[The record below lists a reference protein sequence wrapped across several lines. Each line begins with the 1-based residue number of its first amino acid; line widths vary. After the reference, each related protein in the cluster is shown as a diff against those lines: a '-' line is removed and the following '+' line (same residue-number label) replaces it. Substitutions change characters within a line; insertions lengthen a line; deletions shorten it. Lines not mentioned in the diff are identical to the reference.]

1 VGLFEDDFYSTKV
14 TTRREARLP
23 FVERKTFRS
32 WSSGS
37 TAWLKREKL
46 LAVVLASS
54 LVGSL
59 LTATAF
65 LVLRSDS
72 PEVMPVQ
79 VSTMS
84 KSYEKAQDPVV
95 RVADQVL
102 PTVVSIISSKGE
114 QERAGGSSP
123 GVIGLG
129 SGVIFQKSGSKAR
142 IVTNHHVVEH
152 AEQMDVVLASGERMK
167 AKLVGKDA
175 ITDLAVLEVE
185 AGGIE
190 RVAEFGDSDQLKP
203 GEPAIAIGNPLGL
216 GFSQSITTGVI
227 SSAHRKIPIS
237 FNNDG
242 MFDWEFDVIQTDAAI
257 NEGNSGGALVD
268 LNGKVIGINSMK
280 ISETGVEG
288 LGFAIPINQVKETIS
303 SLVEH
308 GKVKRPFIGVTTVS
322 LDPTMNGVSVL
333 KLPEHVK
340 TGLIVL
346 ETVAPAAEAGL
357 TTNDV
362 IVELDGQSV
371 GSTLELRK
379 YLYEHKRIGDKLK
392 VTYYRNGKKMITTLT
407 LAESQKG

>member
-1 VGLFEDDFYSTKV
+1 MGLFEDDFYSTKV
-14 TTRREARLP
+14 TKRREAKLP
-23 FVERKTFRS
+23 FIERRTFRS
-32 WSSGS
+32 WSLGS
-37 TAWLKREKL
+37 SALLGKEKL

-54 LVGSL
+54 MAGAL
-59 LTATAF
+59 LTAAGF
-65 LVLRSDS
+65 LLLRSDV
-72 PEVMPVQ
+72 PETMPVQ
-79 VSTMS
+79 VSAVS

-95 RVADQVL
+95 RVAEQVL
-102 PTVVSIISSKGE
+102 PTVVSIISSSKGE
-114 QERAGGSSP
+114 QQKSATGG
-123 GVIGLG
+123 VLGLG
-129 SGVIFQKSGSKAR
+129 SGVIFQKNGSQAR
-142 IVTNHHVVEH
+142 IVTNYHVVEH
-152 AEQMDVVLASGERMK
+152 AEQMDVVLASGERK
-167 AKLVGKDA
+167 QAKLVGKDA
-175 ITDLAVLEVE
+175 ITDLAVLEVDG
-185 AGGIE
+185 GGIE
-190 RVAEFGDSDQLKP
+190 RVAELGDSDQLKP

-242 MFDWEFDVIQTDAAI
+242 MFDWEYDVIQTDAAI

-288 LGFAIPINQVKETIS
+288 LGFAIPINQVKETIG
-303 SLVEH
+303 SLIEH

-322 LDPTMNGVSVL
+322 LDPNMNGVSVL

-379 YLYEHKRIGDKLK
+379 YLYEQKRIGDKLK
-392 VTYYRNGKKMITTLT
+392 VTYYRNGKKMISTLT